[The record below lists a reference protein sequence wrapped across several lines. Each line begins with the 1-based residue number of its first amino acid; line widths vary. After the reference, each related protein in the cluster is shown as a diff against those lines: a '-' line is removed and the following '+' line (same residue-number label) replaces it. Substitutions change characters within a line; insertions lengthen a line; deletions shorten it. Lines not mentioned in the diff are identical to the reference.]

1 MEVLVGF
8 IDADADKPL
17 VMGCLP
23 NAATPVPLDLPADK
37 TRSIFRSQSSPGGG
51 GYNELRIEDRKGAEE
66 IYLRAQR
73 NWTQHVL
80 HDQQVQVDNQRSI
93 VVTGT
98 ARHELKADEQRI
110 THGQRQTEVRQDDH
124 LTVSGDRHIRVSS
137 QSLSAS
143 AQFHVSAGQ
152 QVVIDGGASATIQ
165 AGGQWINIGPGGI
178 FSSVPIVVGGAPM
191 AAMSAAPV
199 VPGLPEKLAA
209 ASAAMLTAAQIMSL
223 KGDAP
228 FCEECERCKDG
239 ICPTPS
245 GLTQS
250 PKSSAR
256 PAPSSVEPGFHI
268 VEQPLPRAALE
279 TLLFPQPDAAV
290 MEKFRSLN
298 PQLSNY
304 AKPGQLIVLGDPEN
318 SQCTREE
325 ALLMETAH
333 KVDAALASM
342 SDSEAEF
349 MVRHYGEI
357 ESFLSQ
363 GSTSVGIGAAMFGK
377 HLGDLKSTLLELENL
392 HKRTFDKHG
401 KLQGAEFFAER
412 KQLMLRLDTSLN
424 SLVRRGVGIPDHPK
438 LRTALGISSRS
449 LVHHWSRAGSAGG
462 IPGYA
467 TRIDGVGKASKVIR
481 VGGWVGVGLQAGASG
496 IKVSETCRSGSEEAC
511 RKVRFTESGKFG
523 GIVAGGAAGAAIGGP
538 LCVAIGLG
546 TMGVGGVA
554 CGLVLTGLGTAVLGD
569 TFGDWGEQGA
579 ELMYEYQYEN

>member
-23 NAATPVPLDLPADK
+23 NAATPVPLNLPADK

-51 GYNELRIEDRKGAEE
+51 GYNEVRIEDRKGAEE

-80 HDQQVQVDNQRSI
+80 HDQQVQVDNQRNI
-93 VVTGT
+93 VVTGL

-110 THGQRQTEVRQDDH
+110 THGQRQIEVKQDDH
-124 LTVSGDRHIRVSS
+124 LTVTGDQHVRVSS
-137 QSLSAS
+137 QALNAS
-143 AQFHVSAGQ
+143 AQIHISAGQ

-256 PAPSSVEPGFHI
+256 PALSSVEPGFHI
-268 VEQPLPRAALE
+268 VEQGMSRSALE
-279 TLLFPQPDAAV
+279 STLFPQPDPAV
-290 MEKFRSLN
+290 LEKFRSLN
-298 PQLSNY
+298 PQLSQY
-304 AKPGQLIVLGDPEN
+304 AKPGQLIVLSDPRN
-318 SQCTREE
+318 TQCTREE
-325 ALLMETAH
+325 ALLMEAAQ
-333 KVDAALASM
+333 KVDAALAPM

-349 MVRHYGEI
+349 MARHHGEI

-363 GSTSVGIGAAMFGK
+363 GSTGVGIGSAMFGS
-377 HLGDLKSTLLELENL
+377 HLKKLAETLGELEVL
-392 HKRTFDKHG
+392 HKQTFDKHG
-401 KLQGAEFFAER
+401 KLQGADFFATR
-412 KQLMLRLDTSLN
+412 KQLMTQLDN
-424 SLVRRGVGIPDHPK
+424 SLSPLVRKTVGLPNHPS
-438 LRTALGISSRS
+438 LRSALGISSRS
-449 LVHHWSRAGSAGG
+449 LVHHWSKAGTSAG

-467 TRIDGVGKASKVIR
+467 THIDGVSKASKVMKL
-481 VGGWVGVGLQAGASG
+481 GGWIGIGLGAGAAG
-496 IKVSETCRSGSEEAC
+496 FKIKDTCRAGTEEAC
-511 RKVRFTESGKFG
+511 RRAKFTEAGKLG
-523 GIVAGGAAGAAIGGP
+523 GNVAGGWGGAMIGGSA
-538 LCVAIGLG
+538 CAVIGIG
-546 TMGVGGVA
+546 TVGVGGIA
-554 CGLVLTGLGTAVLGD
+554 CGLALTGVGALAGGEGGALFGEWVGELLYETA
-569 TFGDWGEQGA
+569 Q
-579 ELMYEYQYEN
+579 